1 MRNQKAALIHL
12 RKDPVLKQIIDR
24 FGSLNYRP
32 NRDRFLSLVREII
45 SQQLSG
51 KVADVIWG
59 RFEKLCADQMS
70 SVVILSKT
78 REQLRSVGMSW
89 AKASYVLDLA
99 NKVTD
104 GTLQLNKLDK
114 MTDEGI
120 VEHLVQVKGI
130 GRWTAEMALMFTL
143 HRPDVL
149 PLDDLGIQ
157 NAFVKHYG
165 LNRSHKTL
173 KQKMTKIA
181 EKWHPYRTVAC
192 WYLWK
197 SLDNEPLKR

>member
-1 MRNQKAALIHL
+1 
-12 RKDPVLKQIIDR
+12 
-24 FGSLNYRP
+24 
-32 NRDRFLSLVREII
+32 
-45 SQQLSG
+45 
-51 KVADVIWG
+51 VIWG
-59 RFEKLCADQMS
+59 RFEKLCAGQMS

-78 REQLRSVGMSW
+78 WEQLRSVGMSW